1 MDSRSGE
8 EALATQT
15 HPIIRKHPE
24 TGREG
29 LFGCAG
35 YIIGIE
41 DMDDA
46 EALPLL
52 YELVQWQGSEPF
64 RYSHQWEAN
73 TLVMWDNRRSEEHT
87 SELQS
92 LMRISYAVFCF
103 KKKKTQLHKKTNQYN
118 ELLKKYQQ
126 VQKNKSKHIIHT
138 STQNININTKNMNT
152 EFEPNRQMQ

>member
-35 YIIGIE
+35 YNIGIE

-73 TLVMWDNRRSEEHT
+73 TLVMWDNRSVLHRATGGYRSEEHT
-87 SELQS
+87 SEIQS
-92 LMRISYAVFCF
+92 LMRISSAVFCL
-103 KKKKTQLHKKTNQYN
+103 KKKK
-118 ELLKKYQQ
+118 
-126 VQKNKSKHIIHT
+126 QKL
-138 STQNININTKNMNT
+138 
-152 EFEPNRQMQ
+152 